1 MSQLSDKLASV
12 DPKYVEE
19 IFLRAKISL
28 QSVDLANISLGNLVP
43 LLPSLVQKAQ
53 TFSDISGPQKAAVVL
68 EGLLQALPE
77 SVRST
82 LEAPLRDMLPAV
94 LTLAVDAAKGKFS
107 LEQAA
112 AVGSVCLPTLYK
124 TLQRFFP
131 CAAKKVEVAAVSVGL
146 DVRSPDEKTSK

>member
-1 MSQLSDKLASV
+1 VA
-12 DPKYVEE
+12 
-19 IFLRAKISL
+19 
-28 QSVDLANISLGNLVP
+28 LANISLGNLVP